1 MDPEIDEVGR
11 SDYKIGVGHVK
22 EFKWE
27 CGGVV
32 WGLGVLMFPYER
44 QS

>member
-11 SDYKIGVGHVK
+11 SDYKTGIGYVK
-22 EFKWE
+22 ELK
-27 CGGVV
+27 CQVV
-32 WGLGVLMFPYER
+32 LDLRLLLFLYEG